1 MSFHVTL
8 LSNTEKD
15 SHPSDFSCRL
25 PKTLNLTKG
34 CYEVGLNQIIM
45 NGSMMS
51 VSEQQALQIVY
62 RDGSKARITLPV
74 GDYRSIDSLIS
85 TINKLPE
92 IRERKRRSALET
104 IPEVDELKPGSV
116 KVDVPEPPAKPTI
129 IPTKPPVTQT
139 PPITTE
145 IPVVEELKPGS
156 VKVDAPAPTPTAII
170 PPPPTTPEVPVVE
183 KLKPGSMKVDA
194 PAPTPSPKPTI
205 PTKPPVTQPP
215 PTTPEVPVV
224 EKLKPGSMKVDVP
237 ESIPSTAKPT
247 IIPTKPPVTQPP
259 PTTPEVPVVEELKPG
274 SVKVDV
280 PEPSAKPTI
289 IPTKPPVTQPP
300 PTTPEV
306 PVVEKLKPG
315 SMKVDVPESTPSTA
329 KPTIIPT
336 KPPTTPEIPVVEKL
350 KPGSMKVDAP
360 ELTVPPATQPPPTTP
375 EIPIVEKLKPGSM
388 KVDVPEPLAKPTVT
402 IPTVVQLKPGSR
414 PAEESSDDWRNVFR
428 PGKLT
433 SALTLNFN
441 PVLGRVAA
449 FLREDVQS
457 VTLTED
463 VAYMLGFSKESLVS
477 DSIAPAPADVTN
489 GRGLLMCYASICD
502 FTICGNRQVNL
513 LRSFIYSNKETSF
526 SQEFLH
532 TRFVPVREHQID
544 TISIK
549 ILDSLG
555 RKIPFAGVVV
565 ATLEFKRV

>member
-1 MSFHVTL
+1 M
-8 LSNTEKD
+8 
-15 SHPSDFSCRL
+15 
-25 PKTLNLTKG
+25 
-34 CYEVGLNQIIM
+34 
-45 NGSMMS
+45 
-51 VSEQQALQIVY
+51 
-62 RDGSKARITLPV
+62 
-74 GDYRSIDSLIS
+74 
-85 TINKLPE
+85 
-92 IRERKRRSALET
+92 
-104 IPEVDELKPGSV
+104 
-116 KVDVPEPPAKPTI
+116 KVDVPEPSAKP
-129 IPTKPPVTQT
+129 
-139 PPITTE
+139 
-145 IPVVEELKPGS
+145 
-156 VKVDAPAPTPTAII
+156 A
-170 PPPPTTPEVPVVE
+170 
-183 KLKPGSMKVDA
+183 
-194 PAPTPSPKPTI
+194 
-205 PTKPPVTQPP
+205 
-215 PTTPEVPVV
+215 
-224 EKLKPGSMKVDVP
+224 
-237 ESIPSTAKPT
+237 

-259 PTTPEVPVVEELKPG
+259 PTTPEVPIVEELKPG

-280 PEPSAKPTI
+280 PEPSAKPAI
-289 IPTKPPVTQPP
+289 IPTKPPATQPP
-300 PTTPEV
+300 PTTPE
-306 PVVEKLKPG
+306 
-315 SMKVDVPESTPSTA
+315 
-329 KPTIIPT
+329 IP
-336 KPPTTPEIPVVEKL
+336 IVEKL

-375 EIPIVEKLKPGSM
+375 EVPVVEKLKPGSM
-388 KVDVPEPLAKPTVT
+388 KVDVPEPLAKPTII